1 MSNESTAVVFI
12 EFQNDFTSPGGVLHE
27 AVSAS
32 IDANSTLENAAK
44 LLSAA
49 RDSGA
54 TVIHSPISFAPGYN
68 EISSHPYGILKGVV
82 DATAFVKGQWG
93 AEIDDRFAPI
103 DSDIILEGKRGLDAF
118 GSTNLDFILR
128 SKGIKKIALAGFLT
142 NCCVESTMR
151 TAYERGYEVV
161 TITDAVAA
169 TSVEEGES
177 AVRFNYPMFSTPAT
191 SDDFIATLTDQGTLA
206 DTTRGYQQ

>member
-1 MSNESTAVVFI
+1 MSNGSTAVVFI

-44 LLSAA
+44 LLTAA
-49 RDSGA
+49 RDAGA
-54 TVIHSPISFAPGYN
+54 TIIHSPISFAPGYH

-103 DSDIILEGKRGLDAF
+103 ESDIILEGKRGLDAF

-128 SKGIKKIALAGFLT
+128 SKGIKQVALAGFLT

-169 TSVEEGES
+169 TSIEEGES
-177 AVRFNYPMFSTPAT
+177 AVRFNYPMFSTTAT
-191 SDDFIATLTDQGTLA
+191 SDEFIAALTDQSTLT

>member
-1 MSNESTAVVFI
+1 MP
-12 EFQNDFTSPGGVLHE
+12 QNSWLLH
-27 AVSAS
+27 VSLAQPLS
-32 IDANSTLENAAK
+32 I
-44 LLSAA
+44 
-49 RDSGA
+49 
-54 TVIHSPISFAPGYN
+54 IHSPISFAPGYH

-93 AEIDDRFAPI
+93 AEIDERFAPVE
-103 DSDIILEGKRGLDAF
+103 SDIVVEGKRGLDAF

-128 SKGIKKIALAGFLT
+128 SKGITKVALAGFLT

-169 TSVEEGES
+169 TSIEEGES

-191 SDDFIATLTDQGTLA
+191 SHDFIATLTAQGTLA
-206 DTTRGYQQ
+206 DTTRGYHQQ

>member
-12 EFQNDFTSPGGVLHE
+12 EFQNDFTSPGGVLHD
-27 AVSAS
+27 AVKDSME
-32 IDANSTLENAAK
+32 ANSTLENAAK
-44 LLSAA
+44 VLAAA
-49 RDSGA
+49 REHGA
-54 TVIHSPISFAPGYN
+54 TVIHSPIGFALGYN
-68 EISSHPYGILKGVV
+68 EISAHPYGILKGVV

-93 AEIDDRFAPI
+93 AEIDARFTPQPA
-103 DSDIILEGKRGLDAF
+103 DIVIEGKRGLDAF

-128 SKGIKKIALAGFLT
+128 SKGITKVVLAGFLT

-151 TAYERGYEVV
+151 TAYERGFEVV
-161 TITDAVAA
+161 TLTDAVAA

-191 SDDFIATLTDQGTLA
+191 TDEFISTLESSQDLA
-206 DTTRGYQQ
+206 HTSRGY